1 MVASQDHR
9 QKAQWMILNKCACCH
24 DDITVIARHSPWL
37 RGHITVYRCCCLN
50 ALAEGYHGIA
60 VIKLYSLYDIVA
72 AFSTIR
78 DYLKTKLFID
88 FAAKIAPFNAPLT
101 TVGARKSPDKMTG

>member
-1 MVASQDHR
+1 MVPCESSLEINRIWRLHR
-9 QKAQWMILNKCACCH
+9 AIGRKLNGCALHKCACCH

-37 RGHITVYRCCCLN
+37 RCYIAVYRCCCLN

-60 VIKLYSLYDIVA
+60 VIELYSLYDIVA
-72 AFSTIR
+72 AFSTVR

-88 FAAKIAPFNAPLT
+88 FCGKDCSL
-101 TVGARKSPDKMTG
+101 